1 MNTNISKISNCA
13 PGFLASLSLNE
24 LKPYPELPSLEFDK
38 SVTRLDAEIQ
48 MLKWNKHFDQAFNGE
63 GMFVPDLDFDETF
76 GCRFVL
82 IGNDEFLSSYLTKA
96 ATNESYIV
104 PGVAH
109 APEA

>member
-1 MNTNISKISNCA
+1 MNTNFSKISNCA

-24 LKPYPELPSLEFDK
+24 LMPHPELPSLEFDK

-48 MLKWNKHFDQAFNGE
+48 MLKWNKHFDQELFGE
-63 GMFVPDLDFDETF
+63 GLFVPDLDFDKAL

-96 ATNESYIV
+96 AINECYIV
-104 PGVAH
+104 PGVTF